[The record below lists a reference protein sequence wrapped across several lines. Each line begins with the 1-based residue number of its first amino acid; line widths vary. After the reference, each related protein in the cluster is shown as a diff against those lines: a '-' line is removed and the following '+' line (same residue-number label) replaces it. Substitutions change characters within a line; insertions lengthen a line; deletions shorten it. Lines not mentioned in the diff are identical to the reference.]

1 MYVGTV
7 EMAAHVKFHPVKQQ
21 DISLPWLQ
29 DSRDNDTFFIHLFW
43 LKCWLMTLPVKVVF
57 TLELMKFLLKT

>member
-7 EMAAHVKFHPVKQQ
+7 EMAAHVKFRRVKQQ

-29 DSRDNDTFFIHLFW
+29 DRSDNETLFIHF
-43 LKCWLMTLPVKVVF
+43 F
-57 TLELMKFLLKT
+57 